1 MSVSRTVSDIF
12 SVRDLEIWVWDR
24 SRSLKMAPSESFC
37 TVSYSHFTMA
47 VSLTVCEIFSV

>member
-47 VSLTVCEIFSV
+47 VSLTVC